1 MSAAQFMLDTNMISE
16 LIRNPEGSVRQVVER
31 VGTPAISISSIV
43 ASELRFGYVKRGS
56 DRLATL
62 VENMIS
68 RIQVVSYDD
77 AASFHYTKIRQGLQ
91 AAGKPIGPNDLFI
104 AAHARSLDLTLVTDN
119 IREFSRV
126 DGLKLENWIEREASD
141 V

>member
-1 MSAAQFMLDTNMISE
+1 MSTVQFMLDTNIISE
-16 LIRNPEGSVRQVVER
+16 LIRNPEGAVQQVVAR

-43 ASELRFGYVKRGS
+43 ASELRFGYLKRGS
-56 DRLATL
+56 DRLAQL
-62 VENMIS
+62 VEDMIS
-68 RIQVVSYDD
+68 RVELVPYDD
-77 AASFHYTKIRQGLQ
+77 AASFHYAQIRHILQ
-91 AAGKPIGPNDLFI
+91 LSGRPIGPNDLFI

-126 DGLKLENWIEREASD
+126 DGLKLENWIEREAPN

>member
-1 MSAAQFMLDTNMISE
+1 MSAVQFMLDTNIISE
-16 LIRNPEGSVRQVVER
+16 LIRNPEGAVQQTVMRL
-31 VGTPAISISSIV
+31 GIPAISISSIV
-43 ASELRFGYVKRGS
+43 TSELRFGYLKRGS
-56 DRLATL
+56 DRLARL
-62 VENMIS
+62 VENMIA
-68 RIQVVSYDD
+68 RVEVTPYD
-77 AASFHYTKIRQGLQ
+77 AAASIHYAQIRQALQ
-91 AAGKPIGPNDLFI
+91 TSGTPIGPVDYFI

>member
-1 MSAAQFMLDTNMISE
+1 MTAVQFMLDTNIISE
-16 LIRNPEGSVRQVVER
+16 LIRNTEGAVQQAVKR

-43 ASELRFGYVKRGS
+43 VSELRFGYLKRGS
-56 DRLATL
+56 DRLAQL
-62 VENMIS
+62 VENVIA
-68 RIQVVSYDD
+68 RVEVVSYDA
-77 AASFHYTKIRQGLQ
+77 AASVHYAQIRQSLQ
-91 AAGKPIGPNDLFI
+91 AAGKPIGPVDFFI

-126 DGLKLENWIEREASD
+126 NGLKLENWIERGPSD